1 MSLWPICGKI
11 FEPLPYDT
19 MYNFFSLRIIYFL
32 QISLE
37 SDQILASIIFFQV
50 TTKSLVLL
58 TWGPKFGI
66 FLDTSKAFGKV
77 CYDGL
82 VFDLHQNGICD
93 KMINILEDLLSGRK
107 QRVVLNGQCLSWVDI
122 RVEVAQRSILGPLLF
137 INNLSNNIKVNSDCL
152 LMTYLCF

>member
-1 MSLWPICGKI
+1 M
-11 FEPLPYDT
+11 
-19 MYNFFSLRIIYFL
+19 
-32 QISLE
+32 
-37 SDQILASIIFFQV
+37 
-50 TTKSLVLL
+50 
-58 TWGPKFGI
+58 GPEVCGI

-152 LMTYLCF
+152 LMTHLCF